1 MQNCRY
7 TKPTAQCSGTCLFFS
22 YNCFWDSSMEFCGI
36 KVTDVSCY
44 ILVFSMTRP
53 ECVYLYPCWHLGCFW
68 FFGSLNRTALDMFVR
83 SRLFTCF
90 TSHKRA
96 KGMVL
101 LYQQSVSSPGPTF
114 SQPLVYLVSQIYFSR
129 QKEMF
134 PIWVGEIINVIQA
147 KKGTLSYQAF
157 TFEYILSFAF
167 DMLYSYLS
175 SQVLLRSRGPSNI
188 FQRRKH
194 RNWVRG
200 KTSPSPSLMNHP
212 RAPCPVSIGLIL
224 GLPQPY
230 TFAAMME
237 KI

>member
-1 MQNCRY
+1 MFPAIYWSLVWLDQSVFICI
-7 TKPTAQCSGTCLFFS
+7 PVDIWVVSGFLEVWTELLWTCLS
-22 YNCFWDSSMEFCGI
+22 AA
-36 KVTDVSCY
+36 
-44 ILVFSMTRP
+44 
-53 ECVYLYPCWHLGCFW
+53 GC
-68 FFGSLNRTALDMFVR
+68 
-83 SRLFTCF
+83 
-90 TSHKRA
+90 SH
-96 KGMVL
+96 VL
-101 LYQQSVSSPGPTF
+101 LHIIEPKEWFYFSRNLLSSPGPTF
-114 SQPLVYLVSQIYFSR
+114 SQHLVYLISQIYFSR

-147 KKGTLSYQAF
+147 KKGTLSYQAC